1 MQCDENPTNALA
13 ILNFLAHA
21 DITAKDLWSS
31 QIADALPPFCQVC
44 HCLDMLVL
52 DHANWVCQTSSGCR
66 QDPLDSQSRHGIVR
80 QSLLASCRMLQML
93 DKVCTYGIFS
103 MSSISDMAMPHDIL
117 GRNPPATCWASAIA
131 RQARQT
137 SLPSSFIAS
146 TITSTSGGQALKSE
160 EMMPTA

>member
-44 HCLDMLVL
+44 HCLDLLVL

-66 QDPLDSQSRHGIVR
+66 QDPLDSQSWHGIVR
-80 QSLLASCRMLQML
+80 QSLLASSRMLQML
-93 DKVCTYGIFS
+93 DKVCIYGIFS
-103 MSSISDMAMPHDIL
+103 MSSISDMAMPHDNQAGIHQQPAGHQPL
-117 GRNPPATCWASAIA
+117 LAKQGRPHCPHLSSHQPSHQ
-131 RQARQT
+131 RVVDKHS
-137 SLPSSFIAS
+137 SL
-146 TITSTSGGQALKSE
+146 KR
-160 EMMPTA
+160 